1 VARVPARQTAQPK
14 HEVPSVE
21 LVRSPNGTI
30 NTGDNLDSARS
41 LQRGCRWRMKPE
53 TWVLLVCTLQ
63 AEETQIESRRES
75 VMSDWPGSEATVA
88 LELRAHEGMFR
99 VWIATPEVELWR
111 DFRAEPGAR
120 ALLEKLCRIAE
131 AQ

>member
-1 VARVPARQTAQPK
+1 
-14 HEVPSVE
+14 
-21 LVRSPNGTI
+21 
-30 NTGDNLDSARS
+30 
-41 LQRGCRWRMKPE
+41 MKPE

-88 LELRAHEGMFR
+88 LELRPHEGMFR

-120 ALLEKLCRIAE
+120 ALLSKLHRIAE